1 MKLNSK
7 RFWIFEAMMLVACII
22 TCILFYAILRIGL
35 GVLFFDWLW
44 LTFICPPF
52 LLGGAIVWK
61 ICKSDNWKKLAM
73 LEIIIANLLLFSTMA
88 ILCIGSDG
96 MTTGYALMFS
106 VICALS
112 SILPIL
118 LCCYLHKRLNVCNI

>member
-7 RFWIFEAMMLVACII
+7 RFWIFEVMMLVACII
-22 TCILFYAILRIGL
+22 TC
-35 GVLFFDWLW
+35 VLCHIKNRVRCPIFFDWLW
-44 LTFICPPF
+44 LAFICPPF

-61 ICKSDNWKKLAM
+61 ICKSDNWKKLAIW
-73 LEIIIANLLLFSTMA
+73 EIIITNLLLFSTMA

-96 MTTGYALMFS
+96 MTTGYAIMFS

-118 LCCYLHKRLNVCNI
+118 LCCYT